1 VANHVGGA
9 ILRVW
14 LYKKS
19 KGFSIGWLVFYNLM
33 DEVRE
38 REEEEKRRK
47 EEERERREEEARE
60 RERGRDWRNGER
72 GRGGGGED
80 CAHCQAR
87 DGSCAGGVIP

>member
-1 VANHVGGA
+1 MWGFGAAIAYYIGGG
-9 ILRVW
+9 LLLVW

-47 EEERERREEEARE
+47 EEERIVRIVRREMDRAL
-60 RERGRDWRNGER
+60 
-72 GRGGGGED
+72 
-80 CAHCQAR
+80 AA
-87 DGSCAGGVIP
+87 

>member
-47 EEERERREEEARE
+47 EEERIVRIVRREMDRAL
-60 RERGRDWRNGER
+60 
-72 GRGGGGED
+72 
-80 CAHCQAR
+80 AA
-87 DGSCAGGVIP
+87 